1 MPPSFTATF
10 LDRDPIRGLTLLLP
24 QGRIRGFGRPISPRV
39 IHSGE
44 RSRGACRAGWSRRP
58 GCGRAE
64 WGRSR
69 RRLFGG
75 QFRLLHSGL
84 EHSPGDPHTVHIA
97 ASLRATATRARLAPD
112 GVRWQCPTRGA
123 SRAGGSVSS
132 APMPPHRADGG
143 VCDRPP
149 Y

>member
-1 MPPSFTATF
+1 VPPSFT
-10 LDRDPIRGLTLLLP
+10 DSWIVISIRGLTCCCP
-24 QGRIRGFGRPISPRV
+24 RMGYERSAPPISPRV

-44 RSRGACRAGWSRRP
+44 RSRGACRAGRSHRP

-69 RRLFGG
+69 RRLCGG

-84 EHSPGDPHTVHIA
+84 EHSPGDRHTVHIA
-97 ASLRATATRARLAPD
+97 ASSRATATRARLAPD
-112 GVRWQCPTRGA
+112 GVPWQCPTRGA
-123 SRAGGSVSS
+123 WRDGGSVSS
-132 APMPPHRADGG
+132 APRQPHGADGG
-143 VCDRPP
+143 VCDRLP